1 MLIAIIAILFAVV
14 IACSLTVFIKLD
26 ALNDKALQ
34 ENKDSENT
42 DSDTH

>member
-1 MLIAIIAILFAVV
+1 MLIAIIAILFIIA

-34 ENKDSENT
+34 ENKDSENKN
-42 DSDTH
+42 SDIH

>member
-1 MLIAIIAILFAVV
+1 MLIAIIAILFIIA

-34 ENKDSENT
+34 ENKDSENKN
-42 DSDTH
+42 SKIH

>member
-1 MLIAIIAILFAVV
+1 MLIAIIAILFIIA

-34 ENKDSENT
+34 ENKDSENKN
-42 DSDTH
+42 SEIH

>member
-1 MLIAIIAILFAVV
+1 MLIAIIAVLFAVV

-34 ENKDSENT
+34 ENKDSENKN
-42 DSDTH
+42 SEIH